1 MPKKKY
7 IKRGKDGRYY
17 LIIQNVHEEIDVEKK
32 TKLWISSD
40 YLFLESIKENP
51 KKTEEILS
59 ELIKWNVKNE
69 NYENCQKLKEL
80 FKKLP
85 QES

>member
-1 MPKKKY
+1 MPKRRF
-7 IKRGKDGRYY
+7 IRRGNDGRYF
-17 LIIQNVHEEIDVEKK
+17 LIIENFPEEIDIDKK
-32 TKLWISSD
+32 TKLWISSE
-40 YLFLESIKENP
+40 YLFLESIKDNP

-59 ELIKWNVKNE
+59 ELIKWNLKKE